1 MRMRISNF
9 KRNPKSKCQ
18 GSNFGIEVKAE
29 VKVRK
34 LATH

>member
-18 GSNFGIEVKAE
+18 GSNIEVK
-29 VKVRK
+29 VKVK
-34 LATH
+34 AKAKVKV